1 MSIRRNFNRIVNVRK
16 YGKIH
21 ALQIVSEHPELKQ
34 KVIFRDILRCY
45 RKYRLF
51 SNQYK
56 KEKFWMLSEEQR
68 EIIGNKNKEKFLR
81 NERWLDDFFQN
92 GRFLNKWKR
101 FKYESS
107 GYLQS
112 KRINAYRKR
121 YNMGE
126 NCHVGH
132 DVIIERHHYLW
143 GTIKI
148 GNNCLLAKHVYIDY
162 SGDLIIH
169 DNVSL
174 ANGVIIETHTH
185 PIGKRGAA
193 PQPGRLEIERGVTIF
208 TGSYIA
214 DTCHFIGR
222 YAMIGAGTYIR
233 GNVLPYAIMIGNP
246 AKIVGF
252 MYSPEEV
259 EEFEKNVFPED
270 ERIDV
275 EKYRQD
281 YKKYF
286 IDRRKE
292 IKSFLQK

>member
-1 MSIRRNFNRIVNVRK
+1 MSIRRNFNRIKNVWK

-21 ALQIVSEHPELKQ
+21 AAQIVAEHPEEKQ
-34 KVIFRDILRCY
+34 SVIFYDILRCY

-56 KEKFWMLSEEQR
+56 KEKFWTLSEEQR
-68 EIIGNKNKEKFLR
+68 ESIGKKNKEKFLK

-92 GRFLNKWKR
+92 GCFLNKWKR

-121 YNMGE
+121 YDIGD
-126 NCHVGH
+126 NCHIGH

-148 GNNCLLAKHVYIDY
+148 GNNCLLAKHTYIDY

-169 DNVSL
+169 DDVAL

-185 PIGKRGAA
+185 PIEKRGAV
-193 PQPGRLEIERGVTIF
+193 PQPGRLEIERGVKIL

-222 YAMIGAGTYIR
+222 YARIGAGTYIR
-233 GNVLPYAIMIGNP
+233 GNVLPYSIMIGNP

-252 MYSPEEV
+252 MYTPEEMV
-259 EEFEKNVFPED
+259 EFEKNIFPEN
-270 ERIDV
+270 ERTDV

-281 YKKYF
+281 YKKYY

-292 IKSFLQK
+292 IRSFLQK